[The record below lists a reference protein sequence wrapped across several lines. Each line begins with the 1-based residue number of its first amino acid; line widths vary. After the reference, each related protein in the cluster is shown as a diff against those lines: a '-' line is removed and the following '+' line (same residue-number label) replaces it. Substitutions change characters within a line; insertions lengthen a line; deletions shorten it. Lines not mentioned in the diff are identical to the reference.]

1 MSKWEHKLRFLN
13 IKVSET
19 AQEREIKRVWLDW
32 AIKTTVENDAK
43 CPVRIF
49 GILPPYP
56 FFAPNFTCNTKIND
70 GCLVAK

>member
-1 MSKWEHKLRFLN
+1 MGTQTSVFKHKGVGDSTGTG
-13 IKVSET
+13 K
-19 AQEREIKRVWLDW
+19 KRVWLDW

-56 FFAPNFTCNTKIND
+56 FFAPNFTCNTKVND
-70 GCLVAK
+70 YCLISK